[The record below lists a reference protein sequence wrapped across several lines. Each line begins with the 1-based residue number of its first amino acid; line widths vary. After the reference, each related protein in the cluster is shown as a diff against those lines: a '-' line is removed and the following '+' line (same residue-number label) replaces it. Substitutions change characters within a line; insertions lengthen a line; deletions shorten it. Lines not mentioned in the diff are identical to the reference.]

1 MTCCDH
7 KGLNKLRTKRS
18 SYIQRERLNS
28 LYALQ
33 YQASMGRLQTTPQ
46 LLCNGVS
53 VPHLGSVLTSLSR
66 MASFSLFAWNPV
78 HKLLVVQI
86 ALKHVTFLYV
96 NFDLCEVCVGLSRVL
111 LGKGISFLVCILSK
125 AQLQILS
132 FSSTFLEWGKMLY
145 YCRIAHVIFFC
156 ATSHISIHNLE
167 YSSRRNLTQT
177 PCHAILLGLH
187 LYSEH
192 LKQNK

>member
-86 ALKHVTFLYV
+86 ALKRDFFICQFWLMWSLCGVVTGPARERYKFFSVHPFQSTTADFKFQLYLLGMGKNV
-96 NFDLCEVCVGLSRVL
+96 VL
-111 LGKGISFLVCILSK
+111 LQNC
-125 AQLQILS
+125 
-132 FSSTFLEWGKMLY
+132 T
-145 YCRIAHVIFFC
+145 CHFFC

-167 YSSRRNLTQT
+167 YSSRRYLTQT